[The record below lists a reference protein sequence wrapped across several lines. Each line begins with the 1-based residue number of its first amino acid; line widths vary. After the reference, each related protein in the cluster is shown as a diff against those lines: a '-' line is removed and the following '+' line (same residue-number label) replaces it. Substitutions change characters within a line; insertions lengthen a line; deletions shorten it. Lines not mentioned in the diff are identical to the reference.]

1 MKQEQSSL
9 EAERLWHNCVHK
21 HIGSFTMSQ
30 EKQAIKDIELFLV
43 KYKTETLADLKEDFK
58 KKFISFFNEECKSC
72 EGYLGQ
78 GEIMWKEF
86 EEL

>member
-1 MKQEQSSL
+1 MKQPPAKTSL
-9 EAERLWHNCVHK
+9 EVGIKAKEE
-21 HIGSFTMSQ
+21 FD
-30 EKQAIKDIELFLV
+30 KQLRIIIQDTYKEELL
-43 KYKTETLADLKEDFK
+43 KALADQKADFK

-78 GEIMWKEF
+78 GEIMWREF